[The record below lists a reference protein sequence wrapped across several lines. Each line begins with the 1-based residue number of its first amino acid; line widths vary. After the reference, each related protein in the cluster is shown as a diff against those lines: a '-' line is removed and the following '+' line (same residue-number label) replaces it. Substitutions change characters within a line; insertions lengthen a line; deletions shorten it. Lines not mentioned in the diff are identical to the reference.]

1 MGKQSVF
8 LASRF
13 TILQIVALLILPSC
27 KQSDSE
33 TGFPAQ
39 TAYPGA
45 SFTIGIAPQPDTNG
59 VAEHGK
65 VVVAPD
71 GKSYIYVAPLDA
83 SADTYR
89 IINVSTGEQVAQGS
103 VTTSMPAVSELELLE
118 VTPGQ
123 QLLARY
129 GDVQIEAVLND
140 GITTTSYRHQDGDE
154 QISITFHQQQATLQW
169 QDTELDGY
177 GALTAAQAQTLHAM
191 ATGKLARALTMVPLD
206 LGCIDRPFD
215 VPGEIYAALLF
226 PWQMI
231 LKYEVARREA
241 VVRHFMSLSQCGFPG
256 HLGTGQTRP
265 PNIAVLWD
273 ADHSVPMVH
282 EAFPFDGD
290 GQMRGLPE

>member
-1 MGKQSVF
+1 
-8 LASRF
+8 
-13 TILQIVALLILPSC
+13 
-27 KQSDSE
+27 
-33 TGFPAQ
+33 
-39 TAYPGA
+39 
-45 SFTIGIAPQPDTNG
+45 
-59 VAEHGK
+59 
-65 VVVAPD
+65 
-71 GKSYIYVAPLDA
+71 
-83 SADTYR
+83 
-89 IINVSTGEQVAQGS
+89 
-103 VTTSMPAVSELELLE
+103 
-118 VTPGQ
+118 
-123 QLLARY
+123 
-129 GDVQIEAVLND
+129 
-140 GITTTSYRHQDGDE
+140 
-154 QISITFHQQQATLQW
+154 
-169 QDTELDGY
+169 
-177 GALTAAQAQTLHAM
+177 M